1 MAITREELSPTK
13 WVFQDGATKLL
24 ELDSSSG
31 VWVNSLTI
39 GRGNDNVLTASL
51 AELNALD
58 GIASTVTVALTAS
71 TAANEMV
78 ITITAKDVAAAT
90 VAAVHQ
96 LEFWMSEATTG
107 IGLTA
112 DAYSGDLVASTGA
125 IHSAHTAK
133 KHWSVVTAATGI
145 FVGVLTDSAKPA
157 DQYVA
162 IKKPLGAGIVV
173 SAASGVN
180 WGA

>member
-1 MAITREELSPTK
+1 MAITLEQLSPTN
-13 WVFQDGATKLL
+13 WVFQDGATRLL
-24 ELDSSSG
+24 ELDTTNG
-31 VWVNSLTI
+31 VKVNSLTV
-39 GRGNDNVLTASL
+39 GSGNTAALTSSP

-78 ITITAKDVAAAT
+78 ITITAKDAAATT

-96 LEFWMSEATTG
+96 LEFWMSEAATG

-112 DAYSGDLVASTGA
+112 DAYSGDLVVGTGA
-125 IHSAHTAK
+125 LHSAHTAK

-162 IKKPLGAGIVV
+162 IKRPLGAGIVV